1 MKVVILCGGKGSR
14 LREETEYRPK
24 PMVPIGN
31 RPILWHIM
39 KIYAHH
45 GHRDFI
51 LCLGYKGDMIRDY
64 FRNYLWHTCDAT
76 LTLGRNSSIEFHNR
90 HDEEDWRVTL
100 ADTGEE
106 TMTAGRIKR
115 IERYI
120 GPDED
125 FLLTYG
131 DGVGDIDIGSAI
143 AFHRRHGKTL
153 TVTAVHPPG
162 RFGEMGLAADDSV
175 SEFNEKPQAEGG
187 WINGGFFV
195 ASRRIFQYL
204 GDCDRVMFEQGPIRG
219 IAADKELVAYRHEG
233 FWQPMDTFAEFNFL
247 NGLWAQGKAPWGV
260 WAKQRQAEI

>member
-24 PMVPIGN
+24 PMVPIGG

-39 KIYAHH
+39 KLYAHH
-45 GHRDFI
+45 GHRDFV

-64 FRNYLWHTCDAT
+64 FRNYLWQTGAVT
-76 LTLGRNSSIEFHNR
+76 LTLGQTPTVEFHDR

-115 IERYI
+115 IERFI
-120 GPDED
+120 GDDAD

-131 DGVGDIDIGSAI
+131 DGVGDVDIGAAI
-143 AFHRRHGKTL
+143 AFHRSHGKAL

-162 RFGEMGLAADDSV
+162 RFGEMGLAAGDRV

-195 ASRRIFQYL
+195 ANRRVFEYL
-204 GDCDRVMFEQGPIRG
+204 GDSDAMMFEQNPIRA
-219 IAADKELVAYRHEG
+219 IAADGELMAFRHGG
-233 FWQPMDTFAEFNFL
+233 FWHPMDTFAEFTFL
-247 NGLWAQGKAPWGV
+247 NGLWAKGQAPWAV
-260 WAKQRQAEI
+260 WTR